1 MDVWWRSSNL
11 RIIPGSWAANF
22 TRNSNRVRWIVILS
36 LKASSK
42 LPCKIGQ
49 PSEKYPVSKSRAP
62 DSCELSGLLSMSTK
76 LVKIGNIEIGAGRPL
91 AVIAGPCVI
100 ESRESALKH
109 ASLLKEAADRVG
121 VPYIFKSS
129 YDKANRSSVD
139 SYRGPGLDKGLEIL
153 AEVKKKTRVPILTDV
168 HEREQVAS
176 VRDVADVLQIPAFLC
191 RQTDFVVAVA
201 QSGKVVNVKKGQFLA
216 PWDIGNIV
224 DKILSANND
233 QILLTERG
241 VSFGY
246 NNLVSDMRS
255 LVVMRELG
263 YPVVF
268 DATHSLQLPGGLGK
282 ASGGERKYIGPLAR
296 AGVAVGVDA
305 LFMEVH
311 ENPDQAL
318 SDGPNSLPLR
328 EFEGVL
334 RIVKEID
341 GILKQ

>member
-1 MDVWWRSSNL
+1 
-11 RIIPGSWAANF
+11 
-22 TRNSNRVRWIVILS
+22 
-36 LKASSK
+36 
-42 LPCKIGQ
+42 
-49 PSEKYPVSKSRAP
+49 
-62 DSCELSGLLSMSTK
+62 MSTK
-76 LVKIGNIEIGAGRPL
+76 RVKVGNIEIGAGRPL

-129 YDKANRSSVD
+129 YDKANRSSVN
-139 SYRGPGLDKGLEIL
+139 SYRGPGLGKGLEIL
-153 AEVKKKTRVPILTDV
+153 AEVKQKIGVPILTDV

-176 VRDVADVLQIPAFLC
+176 VREVADVLQIPAFLC

-216 PWDIGNIV
+216 PWDIGNII

-241 VSFGY
+241 ASFGY

-318 SDGPNSLPLR
+318 SDGPNSLPLG

-341 GILKQ
+341 GILKREFGT